1 MAQSLLIV
9 YEPLDLFAEK
19 KSYWNNYVTFY
30 EKYWGGPTS
39 PFGVWFGQEYDTFRK
54 ALSEHL
60 GIDEGEIEDCFFMKD
75 NKGYHITPLGSKA
88 KSYILSSQNYI
99 PLEWFAL
106 FKDEE
111 REFFYTPWGFAG
123 MHYDAKIDLGLAR
136 LKEADDIIR
145 RAIEEQ
151 RKGELSFFQ
160 KLDEIKLG
168 IIELEKWLSGFDPL
182 GYVLLNY
189 GEISSFIH
197 PYTLKNERSVKEM
210 WDVLSLLSERRI
222 DKAQLALSVIV
233 EKWKEIGEKASGE
246 VSKLTIQ

>member
-9 YEPLDLFAEK
+9 YEPLDLFVEK
-19 KSYWNNYVTFY
+19 KSYWDDYVTFY

-75 NKGYHITPLGSKA
+75 KKGYYITPLGSKA
-88 KSYILSSQNYI
+88 KSYILSSENYI
-99 PLEWFAL
+99 PLEWFVL

-111 REFFYTPWGFAG
+111 RDFFYTPWGFAG
-123 MHYDAKIDLGLAR
+123 MHYDAKINLSLTR
-136 LKEADDIIR
+136 LKEASEIIGK
-145 RAIEEQ
+145 AGEGYG
-151 RKGELSFFQ
+151 KGELPNFQ
-160 KLDEIKLG
+160 KLDG
-168 IIELEKWLSGFDPL
+168 IRPRIVQLEKWLSGFDPL

-189 GEISSFIH
+189 GEVSSFIH

-210 WDVLSLLSERRI
+210 WDVLSLLREGHI
-222 DKAQLALSVIV
+222 DNAQLALNVIV
-233 EKWKEIGEKASGE
+233 EKWEDIRKKASGD
-246 VSKLTIQ
+246 VSKSTIQ